1 LPIEY
6 RAVWGDNMATV
17 RKRKLPSGLVVWRA
31 SYTDGSGKRRTKQF
45 PRKSDGEAWLVE
57 TRHDVARGTHTPG
70 SLSPTVKE
78 AAALWIKRCE
88 DKRLEPTTVD
98 AYKQHVDLH
107 IVPRISAKK
116 LSDLTVPAVN
126 AFADELRESGM
137 SAAMITKVIRSLGAI
152 FKEARRRGLSAAA
165 PTVGLDLD
173 LPDREDPRPE
183 IPTKA
188 ELQFILGKVAGRW
201 RPLVLVATF
210 CGLRGSE
217 LRGLRWIDADLQT
230 RKISVSQRADASHR
244 IGKLK
249 SKAGYRSIHM
259 PPIVVQALRE
269 WKLVCPKGDLGLVFP
284 NKLGKVESHSNVLE
298 RGLHPVLLAG
308 GMVVPTTAPALDK
321 AGNQIIDAA
330 GKPQMVAAPKY
341 GMHSLR
347 HACASLWIESG
358 YNPKQIQKL
367 MGHSSIKVTFDVY
380 GHLFADDEAD
390 QRAAEDVQLKLM
402 GSVSPATA

>member
-1 LPIEY
+1 
-6 RAVWGDNMATV
+6 MATV
-17 RKRKLPSGLVVWRA
+17 RKRILPSGLVTWRA
-31 SYTDGSGKRRTKQF
+31 SYTDGAGVRRTKQF
-45 PRKSDGEAWLVE
+45 PRKGDGEAWLVE

-88 DKRLEPTTVD
+88 DKKLEPTTVA
-98 AYKQHVDLH
+98 AYRQHVDLH
-107 IVPRISAKK
+107 IVPRIGAKK

-126 AFADELRESGM
+126 AFADQLREAGL
-137 SAAMITKVIRSLGAI
+137 SAAMIVKVIRSLGAI

-165 PTVGLDLD
+165 PTVGIDLD

-188 ELQFILGKVAGRW
+188 ELQFIIGNVAGRW
-201 RPLVLVATF
+201 RPLVLVAIF
-210 CGLRGSE
+210 CGPRGSE
-217 LRGLRWIDADLQT
+217 LRGLRWIDVDFQT
-230 RKISVSQRADASHR
+230 RKISVAQRADASHR

-259 PPIVVQALRE
+259 PPMVLQALRE
-269 WKLVCPKGDLGLVFP
+269 WKLVCPKGDLGLMFP

-298 RGLHPVLLAG
+298 RGLHPVLVAG
-308 GMVVPTTAPALDK
+308 GMTVPVPVLNEDGTPIINNAGEPVMRDAPR
-321 AGNQIIDAA
+321 
-330 GKPQMVAAPKY
+330 Y

-367 MGHSSIKVTFDVY
+367 MGHSSINVTFDVY
-380 GHLFADDEAD
+380 GHLFADDLAD
-390 QRAAEDVQLKLM
+390 QKAAEGVQAKLL
-402 GSVSPATA
+402 GA

>member
-1 LPIEY
+1 
-6 RAVWGDNMATV
+6 MATV
-17 RKRKLPSGLVVWRA
+17 RKRILPSGLVVWRA
-31 SYTDGSGKRRTKQF
+31 SYTDGSGTRRTKQF
-45 PRKSDGEAWLVE
+45 PRKSDGETWLVE

-70 SLSPTVKE
+70 SLSPTVKD

-88 DKRLEPTTVD
+88 DRKLEHTTID
-98 AYKQHVDLH
+98 AYQQHVDLH
-107 IVPRISAKK
+107 IVPRIGAKK

-126 AFADELRESGM
+126 AFADQLRDDGM
-137 SAAMITKVIRSLGAI
+137 SAAMITKVVRSLGSI

-188 ELQFILGKVAGRW
+188 QIKFILGAVAGRW
-201 RPLVLVATF
+201 RPLMLVATF

-217 LRGLRWIDADLQT
+217 LRGLRWIDIDLQT
-230 RKISVSQRADASHR
+230 RKISVCQRADASHR

-259 PPIVVQALRE
+259 PPIVLQALRD
-269 WKLVCPKGDLGLVFP
+269 WKLVCPKGDLDLVFP
-284 NKLGKVESHSNVLE
+284 NGLGKVESHSNILE
-298 RGLHPVLLAG
+298 RGLHPLLTAG
-308 GMVVPTTAPALDK
+308 GMMRSALVLDD
-321 AGNQIIDAA
+321 G
-330 GKPQMVAAPKY
+330 GKPIINNDGVPVMRDAPRY

-380 GHLFADDEAD
+380 GHLFADDIAD
-390 QRAAEDVQLKLM
+390 QRAAEDVQAKLL
-402 GSVSPATA
+402 GA

>member
-1 LPIEY
+1 
-6 RAVWGDNMATV
+6 MATI
-17 RKRKLPSGLVVWRA
+17 RKRTLPSGLVRWQAGYV
-31 SYTDGSGKRRTKQF
+31 DGAGKRRFKMF
-45 PRKSDGEAWLVE
+45 NRKSDGEAWL
-57 TRHDVARGTHTPG
+57 TDTKHAVARGLHTPG
-70 SLSPTVKE
+70 SMSPTVKE
-78 AAALWIKRCE
+78 AAALWIRRCN
-88 DKRLEPTTVD
+88 DKKLEPTTVA
-98 AYKQHVDLH
+98 AYEQHVDLH
-107 IVPRISAKK
+107 IVPRIGAKK

-126 AFADELRESGM
+126 AFADQLREAGLS
-137 SAAMITKVIRSLGAI
+137 SAMITKVVRSLGAI

-183 IPTKA
+183 IPTKT
-188 ELQFILGKVAGRW
+188 ELQFILGEVTGRW

-217 LRGLRWIDADLQT
+217 LRGLRWTDVDLQA
-230 RKISVSQRADASHR
+230 RKISISQRADASHR

-249 SKAGYRSIHM
+249 SKAGYRSIPM
-259 PPIVVQALRE
+259 PPIVLQALRE
-269 WKLVCPKGDLGLVFP
+269 WKLLCPKGDLGLVFP

-298 RGLHPVLLAG
+298 RGLHPLLVAG
-308 GMVVPTTAPALDK
+308 GMVVPTTTPALDK
-321 AGNQIIDAA
+321 DGNAVIDAT
-330 GKPQMVAAPKY
+330 GKPVMVAAPKY

-380 GHLFADDEAD
+380 GHLFADDVAE
-390 QRAAEDVQLKLM
+390 QRAAEDVQARLLA
-402 GSVSPATA
+402 P

>member
-1 LPIEY
+1 
-6 RAVWGDNMATV
+6 MATV
-17 RKRKLPSGLVVWRA
+17 RKRKLPSGLIRWQAGYV
-31 SYTDGSGKRRTKQF
+31 DGAGKRRFKMF
-45 PRKSDGEAWLVE
+45 DCKSDGEAWL
-57 TRHDVARGTHTPG
+57 TDNKHDVSRGLHTPG
-70 SLSPTVKE
+70 SMSPTVKD
-78 AAALWIKRCE
+78 AAALWIRRCN
-88 DKRLEPTTVD
+88 DKKLEPTTID
-98 AYKQHVDLH
+98 AYEQHVDLH
-107 IVPRISAKK
+107 IAPHIGAKK

-126 AFADELRESGM
+126 AFADKLRDAGM

-188 ELQFILGKVAGRW
+188 ELQFILGQVAGRW

-217 LRGLRWIDADLQT
+217 LRGLRWADIDLQA
-230 RKISVSQRADASHR
+230 RKISLSQRADASHQ

-259 PPIVVQALRE
+259 PPIVLQALRE
-269 WKLVCPKGDLGLVFP
+269 WKLVCPKGELDLVFP
-284 NKLGKVESHSNVLE
+284 NKIGNVESHSNVLE
-298 RGLHPVLLAG
+298 RGLHPVLVLG
-308 GMVVPTTAPALDK
+308 GMVVPTTTPALDK
-321 AGNQIIDAA
+321 TGNVITSAA
-330 GKPQMVAAPKY
+330 GKPVMVTAPKY

-347 HACASLWIESG
+347 HACASLWIDSG

-380 GHLFADDEAD
+380 GHLFADDVAD
-390 QRAAEDVQLKLM
+390 QRAAEDVQTRLL
-402 GSVSPATA
+402 GS

>member
-1 LPIEY
+1 
-6 RAVWGDNMATV
+6 MATV
-17 RKRKLPSGLVVWRA
+17 RKRVLPSGLVCWRA
-31 SYTDGSGKRRTKQF
+31 SYTDGSGTRRTKQF
-45 PRKSDGEAWLVE
+45 PRKGDGEAWLVE

-70 SLSPTVKE
+70 SLSPTVKD

-88 DKRLEPTTVD
+88 DKKLERTTID
-98 AYKQHVDLH
+98 AYQQHVDLH
-107 IVPRISAKK
+107 IVPRIGAKK
-116 LSDLTVPAVN
+116 LSDLTVPVVN
-126 AFADELRESGM
+126 AFADQLRDSGM
-137 SAAMITKVIRSLGAI
+137 SAAMITKVIRSLGSI

-188 ELQFILGKVAGRW
+188 ELQFIVGNAAGRW

-217 LRGLRWIDADLQT
+217 LRGLRWIDVDLQT
-230 RKISVSQRADASHR
+230 RKISVSQRADASHH

-249 SKAGYRSIHM
+249 SKAGYRSIQM
-259 PPIVVQALRE
+259 PPIVLQALRE

-284 NKLGKVESHSNVLE
+284 NGLGKVESHSNILE
-298 RGLHPVLLAG
+298 RGLHPLLTAG
-308 GMVVPTTAPALDK
+308 GMMGSAPVLDDDGNPIINN
-321 AGNQIIDAA
+321 AGTPVMKDA
-330 GKPQMVAAPKY
+330 PRY

-380 GHLFADDEAD
+380 GHLFADDVAD
-390 QRAAEDVQLKLM
+390 QRAAADVQAKLL
-402 GSVSPATA
+402 GA